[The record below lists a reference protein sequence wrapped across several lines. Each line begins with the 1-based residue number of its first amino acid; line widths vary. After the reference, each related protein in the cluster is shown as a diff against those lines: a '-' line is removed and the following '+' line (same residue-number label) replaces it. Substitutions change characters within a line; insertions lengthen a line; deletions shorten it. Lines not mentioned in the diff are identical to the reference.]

1 MVWRRSVGTD
11 AAQRNSSLERG
22 VSGLIRRYILLGIVL
37 ACLGSFLIPSGCM
50 SLFAQ
55 GSYRRIGHQ
64 TLDGLA
70 DGPKQ
75 TIQSALSAGDAAARA
90 ARLWDAARTF
100 ERDGQFDAAVV
111 AYEETRRTDVIPAAT
126 LDERVRWCKAR
137 LVVESRW
144 TDDKLRASAE
154 AIDREKGLALY
165 REVVR
170 TIRGNYVDE
179 VPFQQMTR
187 AGFDNLRAA
196 MASKTFAEKFRLTDA
211 GAKKAAFLAALDAL
225 ALELG
230 GETDM
235 NSFTARY
242 FVRRACEENQRTLG
256 LPDGVVISEFLFA
269 AAEHLDAYTVYLTQ
283 EMYSALNDDLEGHFV
298 GLGIEV
304 RKRDELLRIVT
315 VFDGSPAAK
324 AGLAVGDVIVGVDD
338 RRVGDAGLGAV
349 ISMLRGPQGSQVRV
363 TVSRAGAEQT
373 FSVTRSSF
381 DVPSVRGATRV
392 GDGGRVGYV
401 RIVNFQKSTGME
413 LSRALANLERQG
425 PMEGLVLDLRDNP
438 GGLLTAAVDVCNLF
452 IDSGDVVSTKGRG
465 FMQSQVYR
473 VSHWQFEQHK
483 APLVVLV
490 DGSSASSSEIVA
502 GALKDHKR
510 ATLVGSRTYGK
521 GVVQS
526 VIPVEVGLSAVYL
539 TSARFYGPAGKCFHG
554 IGIEPDVAVSPSA
567 NEPATDHADPAGDA
581 VLRKA
586 LDVLAAA
593 RQKAPAADRVA
604 VAPAK

>member
-1 MVWRRSVGTD
+1 M
-11 AAQRNSSLERG
+11 
-22 VSGLIRRYILLGIVL
+22 SGLIRRYFLLGIVL
-37 ACLGSFLIPSGCM
+37 ACLASFLIPSGCM

-64 TLDGLA
+64 TLDSLA

-75 TIQSALSAGDAAARA
+75 TIQSALSASDTAARA
-90 ARLWDAARTF
+90 ARLWEAAQAF

-111 AYEETRRTDVIPAAT
+111 AYEEIRRTEVIPAAT

-154 AIDREKGLALY
+154 AIDRDRGLALY

-170 TIRGNYVDE
+170 TIRSNYVDE

-187 AGFDNLRAA
+187 AGLDNLRAA
-196 MASKTFAEKFRLTDA
+196 MASKTFAETFRLTHA
-211 GAKKAAFLAALDAL
+211 GAKKATFLAALDAL

-230 GETDM
+230 GESDM

-242 FVRRACEENQRTLG
+242 YVRRVCEENQRTLG
-256 LPDGVVISEFLFA
+256 LPDGIIVSEFLFA

-304 RKRDELLRIVT
+304 RKKDEQLRIVT
-315 VFDGSPAAK
+315 VFEGSPAAK
-324 AGLAVGDVIVGVDD
+324 VGLAIGDVIVGVDD

-349 ISMLRGPQGSQVRV
+349 ISLLRGPQGSQVRV
-363 TVSRAGAEQT
+363 TVLRAGTERSFT
-373 FSVTRSSF
+373 ITRSSF
-381 DVPSVRGATRV
+381 DVPSVRGATRL
-392 GDGGRVGYV
+392 GEGGRVGYV

-413 LSRALANLERQG
+413 LSRALTDLERQG

-452 IDSGDVVSTKGRG
+452 LDSGDVVSTKGRG
-465 FMQSQVYR
+465 LMQSQVYR

-490 DGSSASSSEIVA
+490 DGSTASSSEIVA
-502 GALKDHKR
+502 GALKDHRR
-510 ATLVGSRTYGK
+510 ATLIGSRTYGK

-526 VIPVEVGLSAVYL
+526 VIPVELGLSAVYL

-554 IGIEPDVAVSPSA
+554 IGIEPDVAVTAAADESA
-567 NEPATDHADPAGDA
+567 IDRADPAGDA

-586 LDVLAAA
+586 LDVLAAS
-593 RQKAPAADRVA
+593 RPKAPAEDHRVA
-604 VAPAK
+604 AAPAR